1 MKINIMRA
9 GLRGEK
15 PWTEQIDAEPIG
27 DVFAIHPTPPADLSD
42 DFYNLTHV
50 PTGYAFL
57 SGVTEA
63 NARAAA
69 QEILA
74 SGLDWAAV
82 TTPKKLTAEHKRA
95 RKAIREKYGDRAW

>member
-63 NARAAA
+63 NAPRRRRF
-69 QEILA
+69 
-74 SGLDWAAV
+74 SR
-82 TTPKKLTAEHKRA
+82 P
-95 RKAIREKYGDRAW
+95 AWIGPPLRRRRN